1 MKTLGLGRLS
11 LYPSIKCN
19 ESLCIS
25 SGDVKAIAAS
35 RPEAKNLK
43 LEGLGNAAEF
53 KEISSIGSFFLTV
66 RRRKAT
72 SGTSN
77 AGCAEVERTLDEENL
92 GSKPDS
98 VRHWASH
105 PVSLCASVSPSVN

>member
-1 MKTLGLGRLS
+1 MTTLGLGRLS

-19 ESLCIS
+19 ESLYSS

-43 LEGLGNAAEF
+43 LEGLGNAAEL

-66 RRRKAT
+66 RKKSYFR
-72 SGTSN
+72 
-77 AGCAEVERTLDEENL
+77 D
-92 GSKPDS
+92 
-98 VRHWASH
+98 
-105 PVSLCASVSPSVN
+105 

>member
-1 MKTLGLGRLS
+1 M
-11 LYPSIKCN
+11 
-19 ESLCIS
+19 
-25 SGDVKAIAAS
+25 KAIAAS

-43 LEGLGNAAEF
+43 LEGLGSAAEL
-53 KEISSIGSFFLTV
+53 KEISSIGSFFLLG
-66 RRRKAT
+66 RKAT

-77 AGCAEVERTLDEENL
+77 AGCAEAERTLDEENL

-105 PVSLCASVSPSVN
+105 SVSLCASVSSSVN